1 MPFIRKIIK
10 TDNSIKLFLLLM
22 RRLGIRQSQ
31 AQKMI
36 DTGKIFVDGK
46 VVRDKAAVVRGEVEV
61 LDFIPESRGIA
72 PVFEARDFAI
82 FDKPSG
88 VMVHPRNRQSG
99 YTLVDE
105 ARYRFGIDANI
116 THRID
121 METSGLVLVSKHK
134 EAEKY
139 LKGLFEAKKVHKR
152 YLALVRG
159 RLEKELFIDAPIRKN
174 RDYSTVKLKVL
185 VGDGGKSA
193 QTIVRPLEVF
203 GDMTLVEAVPLT
215 GRQHQIRAH
224 LFHVKHPIVGDPIYG
239 VSTEI
244 AIRYLDRELSHKERL
259 RYTGAQRL
267 MLHANLLEFPYKE
280 SHYRIVSRYDFA
292 AECALVAAMSG
303 F

>member
-10 TDNSIKLFLLLM
+10 TNESIKLFLLLM

-36 DTGKIFVDGK
+36 DTGKIFINGRM
-46 VVRDKAAVVRGEVEV
+46 VRDKAAVVCGEVEV
-61 LDFIPESRGIA
+61 LDFAPESRGIA
-72 PVFEARDFAI
+72 PIFEARDFAI

-105 ARYRFGIDANI
+105 VRYRFGSEANI

-121 METSGLVLVSKHK
+121 METSGLVLASKHK
-134 EAEKY
+134 EAEKH

-159 RLEKELFIDAPIRKN
+159 RIEKELFIDAPIRKN
-174 RDYSTVKLKVL
+174 RDYSTIKLKVL

-193 QTIVRPLEVF
+193 QTIVRPLEVY
-203 GDMTLVEAVPLT
+203 GDMTLVEAIPLT

-239 VSTEI
+239 VPTEI
-244 AIRYLDRELSHKERL
+244 AIRYLDKELTHEERL

-267 MLHANLLEFPYKE
+267 MLHANLLEFSYKE
-280 SHYRIVSRYDFA
+280 SRYRILSRYDFA
-292 AECALVAAMSG
+292 AECALVASG

>member
-1 MPFIRKIIK
+1 
-10 TDNSIKLFLLLM
+10 M
-22 RRLGIRQSQ
+22 RTLGIRQSQ

-36 DTGKIFVDGK
+36 DTGKVFVDGRII
-46 VVRDKAAVVRGEVEV
+46 RDKAAVVRGEVEI

-105 ARYRFGIDANI
+105 VRYRFGDDANI

-121 METSGLVLVSKHK
+121 METSGLVLASKHK

-139 LKGLFEAKKVHKR
+139 LKGLFEAKEVRKR

-159 RLEKELFIDAPIRKN
+159 RLKEEIFIDAPIRKN
-174 RDYSTVKLKVL
+174 RDYSTIKLKVL
-185 VGDGGKSA
+185 VNDGGKSA
-193 QTIVRPLEVF
+193 QTIVRPLRFF
-203 GDMTLVEAVPLT
+203 GDMTLVEATPLT

-239 VSTEI
+239 VPTDI
-244 AIRYLDRELSHKERL
+244 TIRYLDKELSHEERVH
-259 RYTGAQRL
+259 YTGAQRL

-292 AECALVAAMSG
+292 TECALVAAMSG